1 MQRDCRWMPWR
12 QLLDLNPIS
21 WGRFSLA
28 WVSVYSVSTEFSV
41 SLFVSLLSFCC
52 QVVRIWTS
60 CFVVCASAGFPH
72 IVLVFVFMC
81 VCVCVCVFCITWK
94 SSSCTL
100 LTPGLSEMA
109 SLAVSSIC
117 CFVSEWGFSLVF
129 GVVYLYICM
138 YGQESSLSLSLS
150 LSLSCQFFFLRVF
163 LFCFFTSVWSYSWCN
178 SRNIS
183 IVCLIIV
190 VPSFSFSFFFS
201 LSCQP
206 YYKHDFIVGKI

>member
-1 MQRDCRWMPWR
+1 
-12 QLLDLNPIS
+12 
-21 WGRFSLA
+21 
-28 WVSVYSVSTEFSV
+28 VVY
-41 SLFVSLLSFCC
+41 
-52 QVVRIWTS
+52 
-60 CFVVCASAGFPH
+60 ASAGFPH
-72 IVLVFVFMC
+72 NVFSIRVYVCMC
-81 VCVCVCVFCITWK
+81 VYVCVFCVTWK
-94 SSSCTL
+94 SSSYTL
-100 LTPGLSEMA
+100 LTPGRGEMA

-117 CFVSEWGFSLVF
+117 SFVLEWGFSLVF

-138 YGQESSLSLSLS
+138 YGQELSLSLS
-150 LSLSCQFFFLRVF
+150 LSLSRQFFFEGFFIL
-163 LFCFFTSVWSYSWCN
+163 FFTSVWSYSWCN